1 MKASYKAL
9 FLGFCMASSAIVVPT
24 IASAG
29 VLVDIDVAP
38 PPVRVE
44 TVPGPRAGYVWAP
57 GYWEWSGHEH
67 VWRRGRW
74 MHERH
79 DQHWVPD
86 HWVQAGPHWHHERG
100 HWER

>member
-9 FLGFCMASSAIVVPT
+9 FLGLCMASSAMVAPT

-29 VLVDIDVAP
+29 VVVDVDVAP

-44 TVPGPRAGYVWAP
+44 TVPGPRVGYVWAP
-57 GYWEWSGHEH
+57 GYWEWSGREH

-74 MHERH
+74 MHERR

-86 HWVQAGPHWHHERG
+86 HWVQAGPHWHHEHG